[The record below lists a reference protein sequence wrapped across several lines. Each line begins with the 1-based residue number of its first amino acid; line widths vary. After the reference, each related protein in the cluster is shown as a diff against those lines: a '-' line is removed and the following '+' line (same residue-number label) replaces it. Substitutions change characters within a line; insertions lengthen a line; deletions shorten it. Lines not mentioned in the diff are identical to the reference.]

1 MKASKVFGGGWQ
13 PYTVDSHHSSSS
25 SRVERQENI
34 ASKNVEGYKKTG
46 VEGAR
51 NFKKKKK
58 KNRNRKIKYS
68 QDRRR

>member
-1 MKASKVFGGGWQ
+1 MKALKVFGGGWQ

-51 NFKKKKK
+51 NFKKKKQ
-58 KNRNRKIKYS
+58 NRNSKIKYS